1 MTRQER
7 VKRYMEILDEYDEGN
22 SGWNWDILDK
32 LSDKELFEEDA
43 ILKKITIIRE
53 HSDRLENPTN
63 KYPESIMED
72 IRMRLGL
79 EKYDTA
85 KDDQI
90 NEMPKDVIF
99 SMVCNWNG
107 LLGYDS
113 TIKTWIKD
121 IYGVELE

>member
-85 KDDQI
+85 KDEQI

-121 IYGVELE
+121 IYGVDLG

>member
-7 VKRYMEILDEYDEGN
+7 VKRYMEILDEHDEGN

-32 LSDKELFEEDA
+32 LSDKELFEENA
-43 ILKKITIIRE
+43 ILEKIAIIRA

-85 KDDQI
+85 KDEQI

-121 IYGVELE
+121 IYGIQLG

>member
-85 KDDQI
+85 KDEQI

-121 IYGVELE
+121 IYGIQLG

>member
-7 VKRYMEILDEYDEGN
+7 VKRYMEILDEHDEGN

-32 LSDKELFEEDA
+32 LSDKELFEENA
-43 ILKKITIIRE
+43 ILEKIAIIRA
-53 HSDRLENPTN
+53 HSERLENPTN

-85 KDDQI
+85 KDEQI

-121 IYGVELE
+121 IYGIQLD

>member
-7 VKRYMEILDEYDEGN
+7 VKRYMEILDEHDEGN

-32 LSDKELFEEDA
+32 LSDKELFEENA
-43 ILKKITIIRE
+43 ILEKIAIIRA

-85 KDDQI
+85 KDKQI

>member
-85 KDDQI
+85 KDEQI

-121 IYGVELE
+121 IYGIQLD

>member
-85 KDDQI
+85 KDEQI

>member
-22 SGWNWDILDK
+22 SGWNWYILDK

-85 KDDQI
+85 KDEQI

-121 IYGVELE
+121 IYGIQLG

>member
-7 VKRYMEILDEYDEGN
+7 VKRYMEILDEHDEGN

-32 LSDKELFEEDA
+32 LSDKELFEENA
-43 ILKKITIIRE
+43 ILEKIAIIRA

-121 IYGVELE
+121 IYGIQLG

>member
-7 VKRYMEILDEYDEGN
+7 VKRYIEILDEYDEGN

-85 KDDQI
+85 KDEQI

-121 IYGVELE
+121 IYGIQLG

>member
-121 IYGVELE
+121 IYGIQLG

>member
-1 MTRQER
+1 
-7 VKRYMEILDEYDEGN
+7 
-22 SGWNWDILDK
+22 
-32 LSDKELFEEDA
+32 
-43 ILKKITIIRE
+43 
-53 HSDRLENPTN
+53 
-63 KYPESIMED
+63 
-72 IRMRLGL
+72 MRLGL

-85 KDDQI
+85 KDEQI

-121 IYGVELE
+121 IYGIQLG

>member
-32 LSDKELFEEDA
+32 LSDKELFEENA
-43 ILKKITIIRE
+43 ILEKIAIIRA
-53 HSDRLENPTN
+53 HSERLENPTN

-85 KDDQI
+85 KDEQI

-121 IYGVELE
+121 IYGVDLD

>member
-22 SGWNWDILDK
+22 SVWNWDILDK

-85 KDDQI
+85 KDEQI